1 MADKK
6 KILVVDDEQ
15 DILTILDARLSQE
28 GYLVIKADNGMDTVR
43 LAKSEQPDLI
53 LLDIIMPNMSG
64 SEVAEILKK
73 DADTRYIPVMFLT
86 CLFTKK
92 DEIEAGHKIG
102 GNFFIAKPYDP
113 QDLVKEIRKRVGE
126 H

>member
-15 DILTILDARLSQE
+15 DILTILDKRLSKE
-28 GYLVIKADNGMDTVR
+28 GYLVIKADNGRDAIR
-43 LAKSEQPDLI
+43 LAKSELPDLV
-53 LLDIIMPNMSG
+53 LLDIVMPDMSG
-64 SEVAEILKK
+64 SDVAERLKK
-73 DADTRYIPVMFLT
+73 DIATKDITVMFLT

-92 DEIEAGHKIG
+92 DEIEKGHEIG

-113 QDLVKEIRKRVGE
+113 KELLGEIKKRLPS
-126 H
+126 